1 MTNASNSMI
10 RKLGWKRKG
19 PVGNRTTFPTD
30 KSGMR
35 CDAPVT
41 GMVEAQLRK
50 FNHLL
55 ENIYK
60 PALIIG
66 CVLSTTLCVFFRVVI
81 LGCGHSHLERGS
93 NQSLIWS
100 IDWPAMNSDKV
111 VRFRSHYFVQFF
123 ASSNRHGLS
132 HRCRFR
138 HGPDLNALSASNA
151 KAWTAKGSCFGD

>member
-1 MTNASNSMI
+1 M
-10 RKLGWKRKG
+10 
-19 PVGNRTTFPTD
+19 VDRTIFSTD

-81 LGCGHSHLERGS
+81 LGCGHSHLERSS
-93 NQSLIWS
+93 NQSLIRN
-100 IDWPAMNSDKV
+100 ID
-111 VRFRSHYFVQFF
+111 
-123 ASSNRHGLS
+123 
-132 HRCRFR
+132 
-138 HGPDLNALSASNA
+138 
-151 KAWTAKGSCFGD
+151 